1 MLCGLIVMRLSTWIE
16 GVVEGG
22 VIVHNYEVEKFVCG
36 GNEVLVLSELSI
48 CWPATLGE
56 MFLELSN

>member
-1 MLCGLIVMRLSTWIE
+1 MRLSTWIE